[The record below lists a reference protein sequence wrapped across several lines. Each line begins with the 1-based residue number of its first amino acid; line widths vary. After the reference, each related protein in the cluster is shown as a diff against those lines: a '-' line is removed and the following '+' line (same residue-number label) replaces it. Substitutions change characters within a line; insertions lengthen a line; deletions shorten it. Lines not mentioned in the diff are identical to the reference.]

1 MIEVTPGARPAEL
14 VPGEPDEVERLTAR
28 LAGFAVTAGE
38 AGARLGGLESGAWSG
53 EAGRLFRDAVGEVP
67 SRLSRAAA
75 AFEAAARALSAYG
88 RVLRESQ
95 AEAARAVRLV
105 EQATSESR
113 DADLATAARMVEG
126 ARAQAEEAGRLA
138 AERLARAAAD
148 APPAEEAG
156 VVGPAGTGITLR
168 VIGDHQLT
176 DPDGFVAP
184 LGEWGDGVAD
194 MRFTAPHDVA
204 FAAADA
210 DADSGVAAGGT
221 GTGEAGWHAWAAAD
235 SSRQLGAVAPG
246 VLAALGVA
254 AAGATVIG
262 RPRRRSRPHRR
273 TALGLVGLDEAELRR
288 RRDEFGGA
296 RHRDGVVAAA
306 RTARLG
312 SADAW
317 RTRLASPTRPAGT
330 VQHWTGSE
338 TDHQSRSRATG
349 ERSGSVD
356 RDVRGAVLRTG
367 RPAHEG
373 V

>member
-1 MIEVTPGARPAEL
+1 MTDVPPGARPAEL
-14 VPGEPDEVERLTAR
+14 VPGEPDEVERLIVR
-28 LAGFAVTAGE
+28 LAGFAVTAGD
-38 AGARLGGLESGAWSG
+38 AGARLGALESGAWSG

-67 SRLSRAAA
+67 SGLARAAA

-95 AEAARAVRLV
+95 AEAARAIRLV
-105 EQATSESR
+105 EQATPESR
-113 DADLATAARMVEG
+113 ETDLATAARMVER
-126 ARAQAEEAGRLA
+126 ARAQVEEAGRRA
-138 AERLARAAAD
+138 AERLTRAAAD
-148 APPAEEAG
+148 APPAEETA

-168 VIGDHQLT
+168 VVGDHQLT

-194 MRFTAPHDVA
+194 MHFTAPHEVA
-204 FAAADA
+204 FAGAGAG
-210 DADSGVAAGGT
+210 ADSGVAAGGT
-221 GTGEAGWHAWAAAD
+221 GTGEVGWHAWAESD
-235 SSRQLGAVAPG
+235 PGRQLGVVAPD

-254 AAGATVIG
+254 AAGATVID
-262 RPRRRSRPHRR
+262 RQRRR
-273 TALGLVGLDEAELRR
+273 TALGMVGLDEAELRR

-296 RHRDGVVAAA
+296 RHRDGVLTAA
-306 RTARLG
+306 RTARLR

-317 RTRLASPTRPAGT
+317 RTRLASPPRPAGT

-338 TDHQSRSRATG
+338 TDHSSRSRATG

-373 V
+373 G